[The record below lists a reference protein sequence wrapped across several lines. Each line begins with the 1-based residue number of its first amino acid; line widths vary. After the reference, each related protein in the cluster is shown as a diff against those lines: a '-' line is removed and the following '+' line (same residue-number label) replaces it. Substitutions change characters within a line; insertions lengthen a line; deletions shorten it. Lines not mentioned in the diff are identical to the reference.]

1 MVFAPPFPSDPRQR
15 HTPSP
20 LPMSSLLSLLKTQ
33 HQLIAALPL
42 RLRLSYIAVWLLL
55 TLTLL
60 GIAVYLGIKRHH
72 EWFQASALHL
82 KQTME
87 ERLKTS
93 ESMIFNLGEG
103 ARARGDFGRTAISR
117 YASYMQAHYPFV
129 YMMGYQPIIKTG
141 QRSRYEATQSLLYGK
156 TVTIRDFSNPANPA
170 PGHPDY
176 WRQWPYWSK
185 AATREMY
192 LPLTMAEPY
201 DNYMARYM
209 IGLDLLN
216 SPLLGSTIRQA
227 IHSGKIEV
235 SPPFTLS
242 NGHMGLAYIQA
253 VYAAKSKETPAPAQ
267 QEVTGIVLL
276 AITADQLLRH
286 EQLQNTTYL
295 NIRLRRIGSRDQSD
309 DIDSRQNPVDHN
321 KLSNWF
327 LPQFHTRLR
336 IHHAYFP
343 YELEVSETLRLGNLN
358 ATIFL
363 LLPAI
368 SALLCYLL
376 LLVAATQR
384 RKQHLHDE
392 MSRDL
397 SKEREQAIVT
407 LQAINDAVI
416 VIDQHQTIKY
426 MNPKAAALTRKTLD
440 EVRDHRLSHA
450 LQLHYELETEAML
463 DPVELC
469 LELQQDINL
478 PQHCHLIGNN
488 NQHQYI
494 EGTLSPLTGKHGEK
508 LGVVLA
514 IRDMAPLR
522 ARLAASI
529 LHREERLKQH
539 ANEYA
544 KAARITNMGE
554 MASGMAHEINQ
565 PLSAIASYN
574 EAALTL
580 LEDEEPDLA
589 LLQRALQGS
598 VQQAQRA
605 GHIIRGLRNLAT
617 RQRTALSPVDINQ
630 VIRNT
635 LLLASGEL
643 AGKHIR
649 LSTHLEPA
657 LPHVIADSIQ
667 LEQVLFNL
675 VRNAIEAM
683 PATQGHLN
691 IRSHVLNARI
701 CVQVQDNGPG
711 IPAEELPNIF
721 TPFFSLK
728 HQGIGLGLTIS
739 QSLIESFDGNIY
751 ASNHPDGGAL
761 FCFELPVIPHAEPQR
776 KAAHEQDYTY
786 DLPG

>member
-1 MVFAPPFPSDPRQR
+1 MP
-15 HTPSP
+15 
-20 LPMSSLLSLLKTQ
+20 SLLSLLKTQ

-42 RLRLSYIAVWLLL
+42 RLRLSYIAAWFLL
-55 TLTLL
+55 TLALL
-60 GIAVYLGIKRHH
+60 GIAVCLGIKRHH

-87 ERLKTS
+87 ERLKAS
-93 ESMIFNLGEG
+93 ESMIFNLEEG
-103 ARARGDFGRTAISR
+103 ARSRSDFGRTAISR

-129 YMMGYQPIIKTG
+129 YMMGYQPIIKFG
-141 QRSRYEATQSLLYGK
+141 QRSRYEATQSLHYDK
-156 TVTIRDFSNPANPA
+156 TVTIRDFNNPANPA

-185 AATREMY
+185 APAREAY

-209 IGLDLLN
+209 LGLDLLN
-216 SPLLGSTIRQA
+216 SPLLGATIRQA
-227 IHSGKIEV
+227 IQSRKIEV

-253 VYAAKSKETPAPAQ
+253 VYAAKNK

-276 AITADQLLRH
+276 TITADQLLRH
-286 EQLQNTTYL
+286 EQLQNTSHL
-295 NIRLRRIGSRDQSD
+295 NIRLHRIGSHDRRD
-309 DIDSRQNPVDHN
+309 DIDSSQNPLAN
-321 KLSNWF
+321 SSLSNWL

-336 IHHAYFP
+336 INHAYFP
-343 YELEVSETLRLGNLN
+343 YELEVSETLRPGNLN
-358 ATIFL
+358 ATTFL

-384 RKQHLHDE
+384 RKQHLHNE

-397 SKEREQAIVT
+397 SQEREQAIVT

-416 VIDQHQTIKY
+416 VVDQHQIIKY
-426 MNPKAAALTRKTLD
+426 MNPKAAALTHTTLE
-440 EVRDHRLSHA
+440 EVRHHPLSHA

-488 NQHQYI
+488 NQHLYI
-494 EGTLSPLTGKHGEK
+494 EGTLSPLTGPQGEK

-522 ARLAASI
+522 ARLSASI

-544 KAARITNMGE
+544 KAARITNIGE

-617 RQRTALSPVDINQ
+617 RQRTDLSSLDINQ

-643 AGKHIR
+643 ASKHIH

-657 LPHVIADSIQ
+657 LPHVLADSIQ

-683 PATQGHLN
+683 PATQGQLS
-691 IRSHVLNARI
+691 IRSHVLNERI

-711 IPAEELPNIF
+711 IPAEDLPNIF

-728 HQGIGLGLTIS
+728 HHGIGLGLTIS

-761 FCFELPVIPHAEPQR
+761 FCFELPVTPHAEPQR
-776 KAAHEQDYTY
+776 KAAHEQYHAY